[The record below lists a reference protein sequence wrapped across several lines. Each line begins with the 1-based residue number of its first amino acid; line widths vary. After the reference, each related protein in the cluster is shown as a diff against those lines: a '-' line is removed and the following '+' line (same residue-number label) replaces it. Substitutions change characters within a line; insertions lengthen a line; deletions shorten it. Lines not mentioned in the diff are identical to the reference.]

1 MNQDN
6 IWIDLDIQEHEM
18 VMDMIRS
25 QLDTMELLLG
35 GELCFYNLPPEDPMR
50 KRYMKLNDLLQ
61 EVVTLWRRRFGDE
74 DVIQPEHIGSTK

>member
-18 VMDMIRS
+18 IMDMIRS

-35 GELCFYNLPPEDPMR
+35 GEMSFYNLSPEDPMR

>member
-18 VMDMIRS
+18 IMDMIRNQIDMMDS
-25 QLDTMELLLG
+25 LLG
-35 GELCFYNLPPEDPMR
+35 GELSFYNLPLEDPMR

-74 DVIQPEHIGSTK
+74 DVIQSEHIGSTK